1 MRAVLINSFGNP
13 ADVVH
18 LGGAQIPE
26 PGAGELRVKLL
37 KSPIHNHDLAII
49 RGVYGYKPALPAI
62 PGSEGLGVVDALGA
76 GVQGFSVGQK
86 VAVPAGARLWAEY
99 FTTPA
104 KAAVPVP
111 PTIPDDIA
119 CQLLAMPLNS
129 YLLFEELD
137 TKPGDWIIQTASN
150 GAVGRVVVQLAKSRK
165 VNVISL
171 VRRADGIAEMEALGA
186 EHVLSTESDSWV
198 ARVPELSGGAP
209 IKGAID
215 SASGPIASPLASVL
229 APGGLFLS
237 FGAMSGKPI
246 VLDPGKLIFGDIT
259 VRGFWGAK
267 WIERASSAEKLRV
280 LGEVIRLAQ
289 DGTIKLGVEA
299 EYDLANVKEAVTRSD
314 QPGRAGK
321 VLLTATA

>member
-1 MRAVLINSFGNP
+1 M
-13 ADVVH
+13 
-18 LGGAQIPE
+18 
-26 PGAGELRVKLL
+26 
-37 KSPIHNHDLAII
+37 
-49 RGVYGYKPALPAI
+49 
-62 PGSEGLGVVDALGA
+62 
-76 GVQGFSVGQK
+76 
-86 VAVPAGARLWAEY
+86 WAEF

-104 KAAVPVP
+104 NTAVPVP

-150 GAVGRVVVQLAKSRK
+150 GAVGRVVVQLAKSHK

-171 VRRADGIAEMEALGA
+171 VRRDDGIAEMEALGA

-198 ARVPELSGGAP
+198 ARVPEISGGAP

-215 SASGPIASPLASVL
+215 SVSGPIASPLAS
-229 APGGLFLS
+229 
-237 FGAMSGKPI
+237 

-267 WIERASSAEKLRV
+267 WIERASSADKLRV
-280 LGEVIRLAQ
+280 LGEVIRLVQ

-299 EYDLANVKEAVTRSD
+299 EYDLAKVKEAVTRSD

>member
-1 MRAVLINSFGNP
+1 
-13 ADVVH
+13 
-18 LGGAQIPE
+18 
-26 PGAGELRVKLL
+26 
-37 KSPIHNHDLAII
+37 
-49 RGVYGYKPALPAI
+49 
-62 PGSEGLGVVDALGA
+62 
-76 GVQGFSVGQK
+76 
-86 VAVPAGARLWAEY
+86 
-99 FTTPA
+99 
-104 KAAVPVP
+104 
-111 PTIPDDIA
+111 
-119 CQLLAMPLNS
+119 LAMPLNS

-198 ARVPELSGGAP
+198 ARVPEISGGAP

-215 SASGPIASPLASVL
+215 SVSGPIASPLASVL

-267 WIERASSAEKLRV
+267 WIERASSADKLRV
-280 LGEVIRLAQ
+280 LGEVIRLVQ

>member
-1 MRAVLINSFGNP
+1 MAS
-13 ADVVH
+13 
-18 LGGAQIPE
+18 
-26 PGAGELRVKLL
+26 
-37 KSPIHNHDLAII
+37 
-49 RGVYGYKPALPAI
+49 
-62 PGSEGLGVVDALGA
+62 VDALGA

-99 FTTPA
+99 FTAPA

-171 VRRADGIAEMEALGA
+171 VRRDDGIAEMEALGA
-186 EHVLSTESDSWV
+186 EHVLSTESDDWV
-198 ARVPELSGGAP
+198 ARVPEISGGAP

-215 SASGPIASPLASVL
+215 SVSGPIASPLASVL

-246 VLDPGKLIFGDIT
+246 VLDPGKLIFGGIT

-267 WIERASSAEKLRV
+267 WIERASSADKLRV
-280 LGEVIRLAQ
+280 LGEVIRLVQ

-299 EYDLANVKEAVTRSD
+299 EYDLAKVKEAVARSD
-314 QPGRAGK
+314 QSGRAGK